1 MSTQAKDK
9 LEVPAMPPPPKESGF
24 TCLETKRGREVR
36 GGNTE
41 FLVTPESLVVSW
53 ATVWTGPQRK
63 SIPRGD
69 VRAVKVHHDP
79 TSSISRH
86 MTKLVIEYGD
96 GGSLDPVRRRPAAE
110 TQWLAERLREALGH
124 DRPKWA
130 AKPQP
135 DKRELDYELTPD
147 EANEPAPP
155 PPAPAPPAER
165 IPLSP
170 PSPVPV
176 APVAPTESPAA
187 APPRGARN
195 VRAAWRRG
203 RLVVRAGPLNPLSSP
218 REKTA
223 AAVLLGTVC
232 FAAGVG
238 SYLVTHYDGRALPP
252 PAYLFAAIGAAVCG
266 LVVLGA
272 CSVLVDGFARHILVF
287 SRQSVR
293 VATIGWPRSKPHRFP
308 PVWREDVA
316 DFRAGDANDPHNPSA
331 ELHAYL
337 RDGERVG
344 FMTGRSRH
352 ELQWIAWHLS
362 QALPKLSPLPKP
374 AWARSP
380 MVATGEVPVLP
391 YGRDTAPADIS
402 IHTFPDGGVA
412 VSVPP
417 THGQKWSLLAPV
429 GFLILF
435 AVFLWGRFGGF
446 PFPGL
451 GGVLVMFL
459 ALVAVVWLAREG
471 LWLVRWGQPLVVGVD
486 PASLYVDNPLSIRR
500 LRRWP
505 RHWVADVRLTTEKS
519 GKGGESR
526 YVEVLLTGQPPL
538 KLCQDRGEWDRKR
551 VAAVLRR
558 AAGLPG
564 PPPEHVKE
572 PAGTKGRPAGPVIY
586 RGSRGRTHSARRAV

>member
-9 LEVPAMPPPPKESGF
+9 LEVSAMPPPPKESGF

-41 FLVTPESLVVSW
+41 FLVTPEALVVSW

-238 SYLVTHYDGRALPP
+238 SYVVLRQPPLPP

-287 SRQSVR
+287 SRQSLR

-391 YGRDTAPADIS
+391 YGRDTASADIS
-402 IHTFPDGGVA
+402 IHTFADGGVA
-412 VSVPP
+412 VSVPSP
-417 THGQKWSLLAPV
+417 KVNGWTNVLGIVP
-429 GFLILF
+429 ILF
-435 AVFLWGRFGGF
+435 ALAILTVLFRNVLAFSPVPGIVAVGF
-446 PFPGL
+446 AVAAIF
-451 GGVLVMFL
+451 VLPRTVL
-459 ALVAVVWLAREG
+459 ALLRRG
-471 LWLVRWGQPLVVGVD
+471 RPFVVGVD
-486 PASLYVDNPLSIRR
+486 PTSLYVDDPLSVRR

-505 RHWVADVRLTTEKS
+505 RHWVVDVRLTTEKT

-538 KLCQDRGEWDRKR
+538 KLCRDRGEWDRKR
-551 VAAVLRR
+551 VAAVVRR

-564 PPPEHVKE
+564 PPPEHVSE
-572 PAGTKGRPAGPVIY
+572 PAGGKRRPTGPVIY
-586 RGSRGRTHSARRAV
+586 RRSGSRTHSARRAV